1 MAVSASFKEFIAEQL
16 SGVGPIAIRG
26 MFGGAGI
33 FADNVM
39 FALIV
44 SDTLYL
50 KTDAEGAK
58 RFEDEGSAPFS
69 YETTRGTH
77 TLGSYWRVPER
88 LYDEPDEMTD
98 WARRAI
104 GVAMSGGT
112 AKSKPAKARQTKRK
126 RPRPPRLDTTR

>member
-1 MAVSASFKEFIAEQL
+1 MAVSPSFKEFVAEQL
-16 SGVGPIAIRG
+16 APVGPIDIRR

-33 FADNVM
+33 FADGRM

-44 SDTLYL
+44 SDTLYF
-50 KTDAEGAK
+50 KTDETGAK
-58 RFEDEGSAPFS
+58 AFEDEGSVPFS

-104 GVAMSGGT
+104 RVAMSG
-112 AKSKPAKARQTKRK
+112 AKTPGKVRPAKTTKPKAAKPKSARR
-126 RPRPPRLDTTR
+126 R

>member
-1 MAVSASFKEFIAEQL
+1 MAVSASFKEFVAEQL
-16 SGVGPIAIRG
+16 AGVGPIAIRG

-33 FADNVM
+33 FADGVM

-44 SDTLYL
+44 ADTLYL

-58 RFEDEGSAPFS
+58 RFEDEGSSPFS

-88 LYDEPDEMTD
+88 LFDEPDEMTA
-98 WARRAI
+98 WARQAV
-104 GVAMSGGT
+104 GVAQSLQKPKVRKATG
-112 AKSKPAKARQTKRK
+112 KVVSKR
-126 RPRPPRLDTTR
+126 